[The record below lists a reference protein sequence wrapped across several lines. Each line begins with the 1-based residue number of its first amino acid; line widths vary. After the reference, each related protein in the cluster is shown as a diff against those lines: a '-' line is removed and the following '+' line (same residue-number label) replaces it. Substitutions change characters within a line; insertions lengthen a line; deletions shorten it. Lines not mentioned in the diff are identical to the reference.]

1 MCSGRGFLQIRH
13 VALCIHNL
21 FIYSGTIYSF
31 WNFTLQA
38 ASYHRQ
44 LFILAIPMI
53 LSNITVPL
61 LGLVD
66 TAVIGHLDQAYYL
79 GGSSVG
85 AMIITFVTWLC
96 GFLRMSTTGLA
107 AQAYGRQHDTDG
119 LLILLRGLLVS
130 IAIGGM
136 MILCQS
142 MYLDFALTL
151 AGGSE
156 QVQYFAR
163 QYGEV
168 RVWGIPA
175 ALGNLVILGWLL
187 GHHRAKTVM
196 WILIFTNC
204 INLSLDILFVVVF
217 DWKVQGVALAT
228 LIAEYSGL
236 LVGLIIIFKQFNEV
250 VSAFFKNKSQ
260 VVANLFKKHELLS
273 YFKLNR
279 DILIRTLC
287 LEICFV
293 FMTFQGARL
302 GDNVVAANA
311 ILMNFLLLISFGLD
325 GIANAA
331 EAMVG
336 KAHGAA
342 NKKDFRETIKVA
354 LLWNL
359 VFALAYT
366 IMFYGFDRALIR
378 LISDI
383 PSVIAFAEDY
393 VIWLIILPLLACW
406 CYQFD
411 GIYVGLM
418 KAKVMRNS
426 MIISTFLGFFPIWF
440 VLQGYGNHGLWAA
453 FSVFMLLRGVSL
465 AWHFNRYVWRQS
477 D

>member
-1 MCSGRGFLQIRH
+1 M
-13 VALCIHNL
+13 
-21 FIYSGTIYSF
+21 
-31 WNFTLQA
+31 LQA
-38 ASYHRQ
+38 ISYHRQ
-44 LFILAIPMI
+44 LFMLAIPMI

-107 AQAYGRQHDTDG
+107 AQAYGKDNKTDSF
-119 LLILLRGLLVS
+119 LILIRGLLVS
-130 IAIGGM
+130 FAIGGM
-136 MILCQS
+136 MIIAQDL
-142 MYLDFALTL
+142 YLDAALAL

-156 QVQYFAR
+156 QVQLYAR
-163 QYGEV
+163 EYGEI

-175 ALGNLVILGWLL
+175 ALSNLVILGWLL
-187 GHHRAKTVM
+187 GHHRAKWVM
-196 WILIFTNC
+196 WILIFTNLV
-204 INLSLDILFVVVF
+204 NLVLDILFVVVF
-217 DWKVQGVALAT
+217 DWKVQGVAAAT

-236 LVGLIIIFKQFNEV
+236 VVGLCVILTQYKSSVTVLIQDNVRLLQQLFQ
-250 VSAFFKNKSQ
+250 KN
-260 VVANLFKKHELLS
+260 ELLS

-311 ILMNFLLLISFGLD
+311 ILMNFLLLVSFGLD

-336 KAHGAA
+336 KAKGAE
-342 NKKDFRETIKVA
+342 NQRDFRETIRVA
-354 LLWNL
+354 LQWNL
-359 VFALAYT
+359 LFAVGYTVIFYVF
-366 IMFYGFDRALIR
+366 DDALIS
-378 LISDI
+378 LISNI
-383 PSVIAFAEDY
+383 PSVITYAQEY
-393 VIWLIILPLLACW
+393 VIWLVVLPLLACW
-406 CYQFD
+406 CYLFD

-426 MIISTFLGFFPIWF
+426 MLISTFLGFFPVWW
-440 VLQGYGNHGLWAA
+440 LLKDYENHGLWAA
-453 FSVFMLLRGVSL
+453 FSLFMLLRGVCL
-465 AWHFNRYVWRQS
+465 AWHFNRYVWR
-477 D
+477 DHG